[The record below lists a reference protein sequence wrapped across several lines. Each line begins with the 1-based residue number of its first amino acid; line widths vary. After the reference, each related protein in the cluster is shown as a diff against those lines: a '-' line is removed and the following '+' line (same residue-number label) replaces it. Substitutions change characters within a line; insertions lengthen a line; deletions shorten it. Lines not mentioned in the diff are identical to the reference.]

1 MIKNLISS
9 FFITFILFGIYV
21 EVNPT
26 MGNIWWRYNSNCIK
40 EIRIQNLITLI
51 FAPFYYIFYWIPNMW
66 DINFFIWWIIIY
78 LISLIINK
86 N

>member
-1 MIKNLISS
+1 
-9 FFITFILFGIYV
+9 
-21 EVNPT
+21 
-26 MGNIWWRYNSNCIK
+26 MGNIWWRYNSNGIK

-66 DINFFIWWIIIY
+66 DINFFIWWMIIY

>member
-26 MGNIWWRYNSNCIK
+26 MGNIWWRYNSNGIK
-40 EIRIQNLITLI
+40 EIRIQNL
-51 FAPFYYIFYWIPNMW
+51 
-66 DINFFIWWIIIY
+66 
-78 LISLIINK
+78 
-86 N
+86 